1 MAIELVAGT
10 AQLRLITFNAQC
22 SEQLR
27 TGGAGQV
34 FKVQPQSRGALMIC
48 KITDRQP
55 RCNHA
60 EPLVEGGELAQKRLE
75 RRLTYPS
82 FLRTRRILERLQ
94 AVENQ

>member
-10 AQLRLITFNAQC
+10 AQLHLMPLNAKG

-27 TGGAGQV
+27 TGGAGQL
-34 FKVQPQSRGALMIC
+34 FKVQTQSRGAFMIG

-55 RCNHA
+55 RCDHA
-60 EPLVEGGELAQKRLE
+60 EPLIEGGELAQKRLE

-82 FLRTRRILERLQ
+82 FLGTGRILERLQ
-94 AVENQ
+94 AIENQ